1 MMISQNSLERIYTK
15 HLEELRLKLIKIYE
29 DEGIIASGRYKE
41 ELEWTAKGS
50 SNKGNFVFTMWGAN
64 HSFFMEN
71 GRAPG
76 KFTPIKDIENW
87 IEVKKGLP
95 PIFKEKKEQFAFIIA
110 RNIAE
115 KGIQI
120 PNKHNKGKVVSRA
133 LTEFLEKDVQ
143 ILIQELGVVYSDQL
157 QNDIIKIFKEVA

>member
-1 MMISQNSLERIYTK
+1 MINLNQLERTYTK
-15 HLEELRLKLIKIYE
+15 HLENLRLKLIKIYE
-29 DEGIIASGRYKE
+29 EEGIIASGKYADD
-41 ELEWTAKGS
+41 LEWSAKGT
-50 SNKGNFVFTMWGAN
+50 SNKGNYTFTMWGAN
-64 HSFFMEN
+64 HSFFIEN

-76 KFTPIKDIENW
+76 KFPRVKDIENW

-95 PIFKEKKEQFAFIIA
+95 AVFKEKKEQFAFIIA

-115 KGIQI
+115 KGIQV
-120 PNKHNKGKVVSRA
+120 PNKFNKGKVVSRA

-143 ILIQELGVVYSDQL
+143 DMIQEMGVVFSDQL